1 MSQRNIFNFTS
12 TETDIYDFLMSHKD
26 EVIKSNLRNLAKTIH
41 VSPASVLRC
50 IKKMG
55 FNSFYE
61 LKFDFRN
68 KLQAIQVYGQSD
80 HLIDISRD
88 FFNRPLL
95 DQYQNTITDIK
106 NVIENSKMVF
116 FFGIGTSGILAE
128 YGSRQFANFGINS
141 FYNKDPYYPFQ
152 LIEKDISSA
161 VMVVLSVSGETHE
174 VIKQITSLKNLKCE
188 IISITNTSYS
198 MVAKLS
204 DINLSYNIGEEVFPD
219 EINVTSQIPVIFSL
233 ELLARELKKK

>member
-80 HLIDISRD
+80 HLI
-88 FFNRPLL
+88 
-95 DQYQNTITDIK
+95 
-106 NVIENSKMVF
+106 
-116 FFGIGTSGILAE
+116 
-128 YGSRQFANFGINS
+128 AN
-141 FYNKDPYYPFQ
+141 K
-152 LIEKDISSA
+152 
-161 VMVVLSVSGETHE
+161 
-174 VIKQITSLKNLKCE
+174 E
-188 IISITNTSYS
+188 I
-198 MVAKLS
+198 
-204 DINLSYNIGEEVFPD
+204 D
-219 EINVTSQIPVIFSL
+219 
-233 ELLARELKKK
+233 